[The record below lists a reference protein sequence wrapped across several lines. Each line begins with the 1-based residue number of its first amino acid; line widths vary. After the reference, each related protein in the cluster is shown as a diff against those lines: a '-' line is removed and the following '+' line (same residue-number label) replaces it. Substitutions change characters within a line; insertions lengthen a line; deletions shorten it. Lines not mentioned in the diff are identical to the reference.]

1 MSTKTKPAKVKAK
14 GSRGPCTSPTC
25 SREGTDPRGVAP
37 AQGHTGSDTEPG
49 RDLDPQLPGQCFLG
63 ETLGGRQAGAEFT
76 PGAVPLPAA
85 QRARSA
91 QTPGGLAKVTG
102 LTATDHTC
110 LGLQSTWRSQI
121 LVARGLSEALRAS
134 PQLQAPP
141 GEQEAEGGSLS
152 LSVPP
157 PASRA
162 QSVGNGAQLP
172 NLTALGSKFLRL
184 FGTLS
189 ASGPRGRL
197 ANALPSGPGE
207 PPSPQACCLSAKR
220 GPYMLLPCLEG
231 QGSIVG
237 TGPSAL
243 GLPEVPT

>member
-1 MSTKTKPAKVKAK
+1 MCPPTGWGRTKPAKVKAK

-63 ETLGGRQAGAEFT
+63 ETLGGRQAGAGFT

-110 LGLQSTWRSQI
+110 SGLQSTWQSQI

-141 GEQEAEGGSLS
+141 GEQEAEGGLEWQPE
-152 LSVPP
+152 SVSSPTCFKGSVCGERS
-157 PASRA
+157 PAA
-162 QSVGNGAQLP
+162 QP
-172 NLTALGSKFLRL
+172 H
-184 FGTLS
+184 
-189 ASGPRGRL
+189 GPWL
-197 ANALPSGPGE
+197 
-207 PPSPQACCLSAKR
+207 
-220 GPYMLLPCLEG
+220 
-231 QGSIVG
+231 
-237 TGPSAL
+237 
-243 GLPEVPT
+243 